1 MHALGADSAKQMAR
15 AREAVASLLGCQ
27 PECVYFT
34 SGGSEANNL
43 AIFGAAGARARLGK
57 RIVTTAAEHSSVSGA
72 VGRLEGE
79 GWDVVRVRPDA
90 HGQIDARAVA
100 DAVDG
105 QTALVSMMYVNNET
119 GAVFPVERAA
129 RLIRAKNPRTLIH
142 CDGVQAFGKL
152 PVHVGRTEIDLM
164 SVSGHKICAPK
175 GSGALYIRR
184 GVRVPPLIFGGGQER
199 GMRAGTENL
208 PAIAALGAACAVL
221 DGRVREHFE
230 RACALRGR
238 LLELLA
244 QIEGVLSPPDGSPYI
259 TCLSVPGY
267 RSETM
272 LHFLESRGVFVSS
285 GSACSKGASSPVL
298 AAMGLPAPVID
309 GALRVSLIYTSR
321 EEELRQLADALAEG
335 IRTVAHR

>member
-1 MHALGADSAKQMAR
+1 MQEMTAYLDNAATTRVCDEALVAAVAMMRDCYGNPSSLHALGADSAKQMAR

-72 VGRLEGE
+72 GGRLEGE

-152 PVHVGRTEIDLM
+152 PVHVGRIQIDLM

-184 GVRVPPLIFGGGQER
+184 GVHVPPLIFGGGQER

-208 PAIAALGAACAVL
+208 PAIAALGAACAAARLRRGPTRPVQPF
-221 DGRVREHFE
+221 GFFMVREIRFFFSSTSSTQTVTMSPTAHTS
-230 RACALRGR
+230 
-238 LLELLA
+238 
-244 QIEGVLSPPDGSPYI
+244 EGCCTRRPSRSWEMCTSPS
-259 TCLSVPGY
+259 
-267 RSETM
+267 
-272 LHFLESRGVFVSS
+272 
-285 GSACSKGASSPVL
+285 
-298 AAMGLPAPVID
+298 
-309 GALRVSLIYTSR
+309 
-321 EEELRQLADALAEG
+321 
-335 IRTVAHR
+335 